1 MDESGPK
8 SVVQQY
14 EAGQRRSAEIVPC
27 CDSGA
32 PTPETSEAVVPEGL
46 GGASVHKS
54 RRAAR
59 SRLWP
64 LAATV
69 TMLSNMAVK
78 PGRSNS
84 ALELVGLL
92 PGDDLHYRS
101 ILRISGATRGRMTEA
116 TGLALE
122 QLDEVLARFVAVGLV
137 QVDGDVVTA
146 EPPGRVLGRLIA
158 GETERLQEEGRQVDA
173 LRDLL
178 PGLMAEYMAWSRP
191 RGGAVDVHAVEGVD
205 VARLIRSLALESTG
219 DLLWFRPDQWRLP
232 VARETDEAV
241 RELIASGRRSRAIYP
256 ARVLEE
262 APGMVRARAEAGEQV
277 RVVAQVRTR
286 ISVMGMSAALIPDRW
301 GASTGR
307 RLVVREHSLVGALKA
322 LFDNVWERGMAVPGL
337 DAGADDPGGQRRLL
351 LHQLTRGAK
360 DEQIARTLGVSL
372 RTVRRRIADIMDE
385 LGADSRFQAGA
396 EAVRRGWL

>member
-1 MDESGPK
+1 
-8 SVVQQY
+8 
-14 EAGQRRSAEIVPC
+14 
-27 CDSGA
+27 
-32 PTPETSEAVVPEGL
+32 
-46 GGASVHKS
+46 
-54 RRAAR
+54 
-59 SRLWP
+59 
-64 LAATV
+64 
-69 TMLSNMAVK
+69 MLSNMAVK

-146 EPPGRVLGRLIA
+146 EPPGQVLGRLIA

-205 VARLIRSLALESTG
+205 VARLIRSLSLESTG

-232 VARETDEAV
+232 VAREIDEVV

-322 LFDNVWERGMAVPGL
+322 LFENVWERGMAVPGL
-337 DAGADDPGGQRRLL
+337 DAGADDPAGQRRLL
-351 LHQLTRGAK
+351 LHQLSRGAK